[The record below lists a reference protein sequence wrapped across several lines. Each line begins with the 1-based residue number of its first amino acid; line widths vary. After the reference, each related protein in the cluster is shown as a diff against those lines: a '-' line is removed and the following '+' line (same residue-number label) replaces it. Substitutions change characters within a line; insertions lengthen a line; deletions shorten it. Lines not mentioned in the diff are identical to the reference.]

1 MKIKSFSAV
10 VCLSLAILPVTA
22 MSATT
27 PVKFSKGSECGSF
40 TGNFAGRNFTLGLG
54 AGQTLTVNAQAYD
67 VIVKD
72 PRGRTLPY
80 AGAGQDY
87 GEWTIHSKG
96 THTIKV
102 IPSPNEGSYGT
113 IEFCAY

>member
-1 MKIKSFSAV
+1 MKLKSLLTITALTIFTA
-10 VCLSLAILPVTA
+10 LPVTA

-27 PVKFSKGSECGSF
+27 PVKFSKGSTCGSF

-80 AGAGQDY
+80 QGQDY
-87 GEWTIHSKG
+87 GEWVTRSKG

-102 IPSPNEGSYGT
+102 IPSPTDGSYGT